1 MRSFKLWFAMAA
13 VLCGLVAVV
22 ALTQSGCLHTQRTSA
37 NETAPSRGSS
47 PATAR
52 EGEEQ
57 NDGDELQQ
65 PLLREFG
72 RALDDAPDLGNSDR
86 DEAWEILR
94 EADPILTQIK
104 EENRKGIEAAN
115 QPPKLQPQR
124 RKQPKPAEDAPET
137 ADQPQP
143 ET

>member
-1 MRSFKLWFAMAA
+1 MAA

-22 ALTQSGCLHTQRTSA
+22 ALTQSGCLRTSA

-47 PATAR
+47 PAPAR
-52 EGEEQ
+52 EGEERDD
-57 NDGDELQQ
+57 NDELQQ
-65 PLLREFG
+65 PLLQEFG
-72 RALDDAPDLGNSDR
+72 RALDDAPDLGSSDR

-124 RKQPKPAEDAPET
+124 SKKPKQAEDAPET
-137 ADQPQP
+137 TDQQQP